1 MTPIENA
8 TLDFWCAAFARRR
21 DLPMTNLD
29 RVVFD
34 DVCSD
39 LTTGIASLF
48 LLGGSRR
55 PERSSRTARVISF
68 PTRCLVSASRRPV
81 FPRRPM
87 DRSWNG
93 GAA

>member
-1 MTPIENA
+1 MTTTPIEEA

-34 DVCSD
+34 DVLLD
-39 LTTGIASLF
+39 LTTSGPTGTLRDCAREAVLGLGIAAPNF
-48 LLGGSRR
+48 AI
-55 PERSSRTARVISF
+55 E
-68 PTRCLVSASRRPV
+68 
-81 FPRRPM
+81 
-87 DRSWNG
+87 NG

>member
-34 DVCSD
+34 DVLLD
-39 LTTGIASLF
+39 LTTSGA
-48 LLGGSRR
+48 
-55 PERSSRTARVISF
+55 
-68 PTRCLVSASRRPV
+68 
-81 FPRRPM
+81 
-87 DRSWNG
+87 DRNAPG
-93 GAA
+93 LRA